1 MSPFCHIEI
10 LFLVKILW
18 KDDPDCN
25 LAIRQF
31 LVWISV
37 VIQDVERELAAERAS
52 SREAVGQSWLYS
64 CCGFLEGKIC
74 RCSAA
79 EHRHNSSWDSW
90 RTSCCLRI
98 SNCEYCFYG
107 ALQKFSS
114 KSCRRFCFLE
124 FWGIYRHCNW
134 WGSLLS
140 QNLRLQV
147 AEAAQLHVAAQDNF
161 NSWASDFVLVPRK
174 SIGWWMNHHFCR
186 GLSSESKRKH
196 HQKRLPRLTSTC
208 NSCFV
213 SIKWGDAKEEAGV
226 AMRGWTT
233 SHKFSQ

>member
-1 MSPFCHIEI
+1 MEHCRSSPGKQRSFDTPSVLFRLQVAEASLERERAKLHEGTKEQVQGEAFKTWKDWSKSCVYDKLMILREALRFASSDFHVNQEALMSRFCHIEI

-107 ALQKFSS
+107 ALQKFSR
-114 KSCRRFCFLE
+114 KTKE
-124 FWGIYRHCNW
+124 FWC
-134 WGSLLS
+134 
-140 QNLRLQV
+140 
-147 AEAAQLHVAAQDNF
+147 
-161 NSWASDFVLVPRK
+161 
-174 SIGWWMNHHFCR
+174 
-186 GLSSESKRKH
+186 SKC
-196 HQKRLPRLTSTC
+196 S
-208 NSCFV
+208 V
-213 SIKWGDAKEEAGV
+213 
-226 AMRGWTT
+226 
-233 SHKFSQ
+233 